1 MHPAT
6 RVSTDTEYTLYC
18 GIGDSTMQLAR
29 DRIGWFSRSNSVR
42 IVMSYVW
49 MKGPYWATFPTSRD
63 LNVCVNVAARAP
75 ATSGPWPHRGTPGS
89 GGLDEY
95 SVVWTVERR
104 IGISREPLAQE
115 KHKRA

>member
-1 MHPAT
+1 M
-6 RVSTDTEYTLYC
+6 VLSE
-18 GIGDSTMQLAR
+18 Q
-29 DRIGWFSRSNSVR
+29 FRSHRYVLC
-42 IVMSYVW
+42 VVW

>member
-1 MHPAT
+1 M
-6 RVSTDTEYTLYC
+6 VLSE
-18 GIGDSTMQLAR
+18 Q
-29 DRIGWFSRSNSVR
+29 FRSHR
-42 IVMSYVW
+42 YVLCVDER
-49 MKGPYWATFPTSRD
+49 PLRYWATFPTSRD